1 MGVEYETFVAIIVA
15 FVVFMAALIIV
26 DRVKRDE

>member
-1 MGVEYETFVAIIVA
+1 MGVEYGTFVAIIVA

>member
-1 MGVEYETFVAIIVA
+1 MGVEYETFVAIVVV
-15 FVVFMAALIIV
+15 FVVFMAALIII